1 MKKRLK
7 GFFQR
12 LARWLN
18 AREMRQH
25 KVKAGVYIIIRLI
38 LVSLLTA
45 GILNGKWENVMTC
58 VLTLGLLMLPLF
70 IDRRLSV
77 ALPSVLETIVVLFVF
92 AANVMGEL
100 GAFYEKIPIWD
111 SLLHAVNGFICA
123 GVGFGLTDILN
134 RSERVKLSLSP
145 MFVCLFSFCFSMTV
159 GVVWEFF
166 EFGADMLFEKDM
178 QKDTVIT
185 AIHSGLISGKPNVIM
200 HIRDITS
207 TVVNGENLGINGY
220 LDIGLID
227 TMKDLLVNFVG
238 AAVFD
243 TIGWFYLK
251 GRSAV
256 FLRNFIPVKK

>member
-1 MKKRLK
+1 MNNRLK
-7 GFFQR
+7 MFFQR

-18 AREMRQH
+18 VREMRQH
-25 KVKAGVYIIIRLI
+25 KVKTGVYIVIRLI
-38 LVSLLTA
+38 LALLIIS

-58 VLTLGLLMLPLF
+58 ALTLGLLTLPLF
-70 IDRRLSV
+70 VDRKLSV
-77 ALPSVLETIVVLFVF
+77 ALPSVLEIIVVLFVF

-111 SLLHAVNGFICA
+111 SILHAVNGFICA

-134 RSERVKLSLSP
+134 RSKRVKMSLSP

-166 EFGADMLFEKDM
+166 EFGADIFFGKDM
-178 QKDTVIT
+178 QKDTVVT

-207 TVVNGENLGINGY
+207 TVVNGENLGVNGY

-251 GRSAV
+251 GRSAG
-256 FLRNFIPVKK
+256 FLRNFIPRKK

>member
-18 AREMRQH
+18 VREMRQH
-25 KVKAGVYIIIRLI
+25 RVKAGVYIIIRLI

-70 IDRRLSV
+70 IDRKLSV

-111 SLLHAVNGFICA
+111 SLLHTVNGFICA

-145 MFVCLFSFCFSMTV
+145 MFVCLFS
-159 GVVWEFF
+159 
-166 EFGADMLFEKDM
+166 
-178 QKDTVIT
+178 
-185 AIHSGLISGKPNVIM
+185 
-200 HIRDITS
+200 
-207 TVVNGENLGINGY
+207 
-220 LDIGLID
+220 
-227 TMKDLLVNFVG
+227 
-238 AAVFD
+238 
-243 TIGWFYLK
+243 
-251 GRSAV
+251 RSA
-256 FLRNFIPVKK
+256 FQ

>member
-1 MKKRLK
+1 
-7 GFFQR
+7 
-12 LARWLN
+12 
-18 AREMRQH
+18 
-25 KVKAGVYIIIRLI
+25 
-38 LVSLLTA
+38 
-45 GILNGKWENVMTC
+45 
-58 VLTLGLLMLPLF
+58 
-70 IDRRLSV
+70 
-77 ALPSVLETIVVLFVF
+77 
-92 AANVMGEL
+92 
-100 GAFYEKIPIWD
+100 
-111 SLLHAVNGFICA
+111 
-123 GVGFGLTDILN
+123 
-134 RSERVKLSLSP
+134 
-145 MFVCLFSFCFSMTV
+145 
-159 GVVWEFF
+159 
-166 EFGADMLFEKDM
+166 MLFEKDM

-256 FLRNFIPVKK
+256 FLRNFIPRKK

>member
-18 AREMRQH
+18 VREMRQH
-25 KVKAGVYIIIRLI
+25 KVKAGVYIVIRLI
-38 LVSLLTA
+38 LALLIIS

-58 VLTLGLLMLPLF
+58 ALTLGLLTLPLF
-70 IDRRLSV
+70 VDRKLSV
-77 ALPSVLETIVVLFVF
+77 ALPSVLEIIVVLFVF

-111 SLLHAVNGFICA
+111 SVLHAVNGFICA

-134 RSERVKLSLSP
+134 RSKRVKMSLSP

-166 EFGADMLFEKDM
+166 EFGADMFFGKDM
-178 QKDTVIT
+178 QKDTVVT

-207 TVVNGENLGINGY
+207 TVVNGENLCIDGY

-251 GRSAV
+251 GRSAG
-256 FLRNFIPVKK
+256 FLRNFIPRKK